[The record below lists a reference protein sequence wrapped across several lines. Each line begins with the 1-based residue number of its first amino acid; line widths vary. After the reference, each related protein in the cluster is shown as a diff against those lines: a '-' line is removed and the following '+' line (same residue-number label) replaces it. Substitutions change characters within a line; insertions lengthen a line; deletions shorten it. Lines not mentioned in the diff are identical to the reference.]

1 MSDASATTSAI
12 NSQQPTIRQTP
23 FLLGVQQCFDKAAT
37 TYRQGATLQRDVAH
51 DLQELLQ
58 RRLHTLAFSQSNQ
71 PTLANQSTQVLL
83 DLGCGP
89 GWFHHNL
96 LVHCDEIIALD
107 LSPAMLVQA
116 QQTGVASQF
125 IQADA
130 ANIPL
135 ADNSVDQV
143 FSSLMLQWSDA
154 PKEVFSQIARV
165 LKPGGIMALST
176 LVEESMQEFNQAWQ
190 QLGEQAPQLAFL
202 PTAEVLAAAQS
213 AGFDLQVQQ
222 RTYQVFFP
230 DVMSLSREF
239 KQIGANYTDKK
250 PQGLGG
256 KSRWQAFARVYEKNR
271 TALGL
276 PLSYQVLLLVGVKR

>member
-1 MSDASATTSAI
+1 MSDASTTASAI
-12 NSQQPTIRQTP
+12 ISRHATIRNTP

-37 TYRQGATLQRDVAH
+37 TYLQGATLQRDVAH
-51 DLQELLQ
+51 DLQHLLQ
-58 RRLHTLAFSQSNQ
+58 QRLHTLAFSQTHEQ
-71 PTLANQSTQVLL
+71 ILARQTHQVLL

-96 LVHCDEIIALD
+96 LTHCDDIIALD
-107 LSPAMLVQA
+107 LSPAMLAKA

-130 ANIPL
+130 ASIPL
-135 ADNSVDQV
+135 AANSMDQV

-154 PKEVFSQIARV
+154 PQAVFAEIARV

-176 LVEESMQEFNQAWQ
+176 LVEESMQEFNQAWH

-202 PTAEVLAAAQS
+202 PTAQVLAAAQA

-239 KQIGANYTDKK
+239 KQIGANYTEKK

-276 PLSYQVLLLVGVKR
+276 PLSYQVFMLVGVKR